1 MEYLIAKAS
10 EILFPRPAL
19 KNSDTFTADDSLF
32 NSDRMTRQPSMFDN
46 PNIASFVSLQNIANV
61 DDIQQKVQRI
71 ASAQNLQELM
81 EIKQQHFYFEVPI
94 HGQVKLSD
102 VAEIIYTGAQ
112 ASETIARLA
121 IERGITI
128 VVR

>member
-1 MEYLIAKAS
+1 M
-10 EILFPRPAL
+10 
-19 KNSDTFTADDSLF
+19 
-32 NSDRMTRQPSMFDN
+32 
-46 PNIASFVSLQNIANV
+46 

-81 EIKQQHFYFEVPI
+81 EIKQQHFYFGVKV

-102 VAEIIYTGAQ
+102 VAEIIYVGTQPSEIIAQ
-112 ASETIARLA
+112 LAR
-121 IERGITI
+121 ERGVTI

>member
-32 NSDRMTRQPSMFDN
+32 GSDRMTRQPSMFDN
-46 PNIASFVSLQNIANV
+46 PNIASFVSLEDIANV

-71 ASAQNLQELM
+71 ASAQNLQELRAM
-81 EIKQQHFYFEVPI
+81 KQQHFYFEVQI
-94 HGQVKLSD
+94 HGQVKLND
-102 VAEIIYTGAQ
+102 VAEIIYIGTQ
-112 ASETIARLA
+112 PSETIARLA
-121 IERGITI
+121 REKGITI